1 MRTRI
6 RVRMV
11 GDDIIMRDVIF
22 EYAIEQIERNKD
34 ARFGIHEQNPRDV
47 PFTP

>member
-1 MRTRI
+1 MARN
-6 RVRMV
+6 
-11 GDDIIMRDVIF
+11 DIIMRDVI
-22 EYAIEQIERNKD
+22 YAFVVEQLERNRD